1 MEGQGSMPN
10 FDENNKDF
18 VQSKFGDF
26 LTDENIEFDESEI
39 SDNSQNT
46 DIIVDV
52 PSYVATPP
60 EQPDDKISNAIDR
73 LMCKLGLDI
82 DNYDPSQVLDNI
94 EKINSDDITF
104 DLAASKVVGDLT
116 SRVTLKGVV
125 VSAMMTDK
133 IWDFLAKQYGS
144 NASAL
149 DAESLLLIDKAT
161 SYLDKLFAIQDRYK
175 RSGVVES
182 LKHIATQKQRETST
196 SEEKITLTTADIQR
210 LIKQAQQSDT
220 SKPQQ
225 STNKNPEPYTQ
236 SVDSQKEDD
245 AITQDPFA

>member
-1 MEGQGSMPN
+1 MPN
-10 FDENNKDF
+10 FDDKKDKDF
-18 VQSKFGDF
+18 IQSKFGDF
-26 LTDENIEFDESEI
+26 LTDENVEFNESELL
-39 SDNSQNT
+39 DNHDT
-46 DIIVDV
+46 DVIVDV
-52 PSYVATPP
+52 PSYVEVPP
-60 EQPDDKISNAIDR
+60 DKPDDKISNAIDR

-125 VSAMMTDK
+125 VSAMMTDR

-144 NASAL
+144 SGAPL

-182 LKHIATQKQRETST
+182 LKHIATQKQRE
-196 SEEKITLTTADIQR
+196 SEPTETVTLTTADIQR
-210 LIKQAQQSDT
+210 LIKQAQNAD
-220 SKPQQ
+220 KPEHN
-225 STNKNPEPYTQ
+225 S
-236 SVDSQKEDD
+236 
-245 AITQDPFA
+245 